1 MKKKLAVAVIALS
14 LIPATAQARGYHVAH
29 LSTLHTSRLS
39 SVGQYHLTYH
49 RTQRIKCSYSG
60 CRSDYKP

>member
-1 MKKKLAVAVIALS
+1 MKSKIIALALVIAVIPSVAN
-14 LIPATAQARGYHVAH
+14 ARGYRVPRITTH
-29 LSTLHTSRLS
+29 HTSRLS

-49 RTQRIKCSYSG
+49 RTQKIKCSYSG